1 MTKCDMYMG
10 NYLCCKVK
18 SSVKDLSQATNS
30 LSIFLFFITAILLW
44 VRIPERESQL
54 YKNVPL
60 MKKVTTNTNF
70 KIAQTG
76 YGLIYTYQFL

>member
-30 LSIFLFFITAILLW
+30 LSIFLFFITDILLW
-44 VRIPERESQL
+44 VRERESQL